1 MLSVID
7 TQHLKRIRLKI
18 KYSDYFMEALKGAG
32 YTTCFFLGGGNSMH
46 LLESASKKFK
56 CIPVVHEV
64 TASISTEYF
73 NQTNLNNEKAFALVT
88 AGPGMT
94 NLVTGVGG
102 AWLDS
107 RELLIVGG
115 QAKSSN
121 LSRKLVRQIGHQE
134 IDGQA
139 ILDPITK
146 VSKRIESPISAQEI
160 YDLVSQSWL
169 DRPGPV
175 FLEVCLDVT
184 ATDVNLSTDF
194 EVQKNV
200 STKTLNA
207 KELDLLKNL
216 LENSARPL
224 ILLGGGVKKSAAV
237 AFEKA
242 MEGISLPI
250 ACTWTGADRVT
261 VDYKSYAGRPNT
273 YGMRWANIFQQQ
285 ADLIIAV
292 GTSLGFQQTGFN
304 TQNYAPMAKIIHV
317 DIDNNEIIKS
327 NPRPRIGFV
336 CDSTYFLNILSDLI
350 IKIRPDFSEW
360 SDFLQE
366 VRKNLPTLENCQKT
380 QNNYLS
386 PHEVISQISTIAGA
400 DDVVVAASS
409 GGTFTAT
416 LQQFEV
422 SDNQR
427 LLCNKGLAS
436 MGYGLAGAIGAA
448 VARNGRTIL
457 FEGDG
462 GFAQNMQDL
471 GTVRAQQLNIKIF
484 ITSNDGYASI
494 KTSQKIYFSGHYIGC
509 DQSTGLQLPNWEEL
523 FKSFGIS
530 CVILEKDFLDK
541 PSFKKLWTS
550 DDPVAFIIKADPEQL
565 YLPKIF
571 SKVDSNGVMTS
582 TALHDMSPA
591 LDSEVTKRVFKYLPT
606 NLIPNSS

>member
-1 MLSVID
+1 
-7 TQHLKRIRLKI
+7 
-18 KYSDYFMEALKGAG
+18 MEALKGAG

-46 LLESASKKFK
+46 LLESASKRFK

-139 ILDPITK
+139 ILEPITK
-146 VSKRIESPISAQEI
+146 VSKRIKSPVTAQEI

-184 ATDVNLSTDF
+184 ATEVNLPTDF
-194 EVQKNV
+194 EVQNNV
-200 STKTLNA
+200 LTKTLNA
-207 KELDLLKNL
+207 QEIELLKNL
-216 LENSARPL
+216 LVNSKRPL
-224 ILLGGGVKKSAAV
+224 ILLGGGVKKSTAV

-242 MEGISLPI
+242 MDGVNLPI

-261 VDYKSYAGRPNT
+261 VDYKNYAGRPNT

-317 DIDNNEIIKS
+317 DIDKNEISKS
-327 NPRPRIGFV
+327 NPRSRTGFV
-336 CDSTYFLNILSDLI
+336 CDSTYFLNVLADLM
-350 IKIRPDFSEW
+350 IKTSPDFIEW
-360 SDFLQE
+360 SDFLKE

-380 QNNYLS
+380 QNDYLS

-422 SDNQR
+422 SGNQR

-436 MGYGLAGAIGAA
+436 MGYGLAGSIGAA

-509 DQSTGLQLPNWEEL
+509 DESTGLQLPNWQEL
-523 FKSFGIS
+523 FKSFGIT
-530 CVILEKDFLDK
+530 CMILKRDFLNDA
-541 PSFKKLWTS
+541 SFKKLWNLNE
-550 DDPVAFIIKADPEQL
+550 PVAFIIKADPEQL

-591 LDSEVTKRVFKYLPT
+591 LESEVTKKVFKYLPA
-606 NLIPNSS
+606 NLIPNSA

>member
-1 MLSVID
+1 
-7 TQHLKRIRLKI
+7 
-18 KYSDYFMEALKGAG
+18 MEALKDAG

-46 LLESASKKFK
+46 LLESASQRFK

-64 TASISTEYF
+64 TASISVEYF

-121 LSRKLVRQIGHQE
+121 LARNLVRQIGHQE

-139 ILDPITK
+139 ILNPITK
-146 VSKRIESPISAQEI
+146 VSKRIEAPVIAQEI
-160 YDLVSQSWL
+160 YDLVSQSWI

-184 ATDVNLSTDF
+184 ATDVDLSPDF
-194 EVQKNV
+194 KAHESG
-200 STKTLNA
+200 STSTLNSQ
-207 KELDLLKNL
+207 ELESLKDLIF
-216 LENSARPL
+216 NSERPL
-224 ILLGGGVKKSAAV
+224 ILLGGGVSKSAAV

-242 MEGISLPI
+242 MEGMNLPI

-261 VDYKSYAGRPNT
+261 VNYKDYAGRPNT

-304 TQNYAPMAKIIHV
+304 TQNYAPLAKIVHV
-317 DIDNNEIIKS
+317 DIDKNEITKS
-327 NPRPRIGFV
+327 NPRPRIGFI
-336 CDSTYFLNILSDLI
+336 CDSTNFLNSLTELI
-350 IKIRPDFSEW
+350 QNSTPDFSKW
-360 SDFLQE
+360 SNFLE
-366 VRKNLPTLENCQKT
+366 EIKKNLPTLEDCQKT
-380 QNNYLS
+380 QNDYLS
-386 PHEVISQISTIAGA
+386 PHEVISQISKITGD

-416 LQQFEV
+416 LQQFEI
-422 SDNQR
+422 SGNQR

-448 VARNGRTIL
+448 VARKGRTIL

-471 GTVRAQQLNIKIF
+471 GTVRAQKLNIKIF

-494 KTSQKIYFSGHYIGC
+494 KTSQKTYFSGHYIGC
-509 DQSTGLQLPNWEEL
+509 DEATGLQLPNWEEL
-523 FKSFGIS
+523 FKSFGII
-530 CVILEKDFLDK
+530 CITLEKDFLND
-541 PSFKKLWTS
+541 PSFKELWTS
-550 DDPVAFIIKADPEQL
+550 DHPSAFIIKSDPEQL

-571 SKVDSNGVMTS
+571 SKVDTNGIMTS
-582 TALHDMSPA
+582 TALHDMSPP
-591 LDSEVTKRVFKYLPT
+591 LESELSKKVFNYLPT
-606 NLIPNSS
+606 DLIPSSA

>member
-1 MLSVID
+1 
-7 TQHLKRIRLKI
+7 
-18 KYSDYFMEALKGAG
+18 MEALKDAG

-46 LLESASKKFK
+46 LLESASKKFN

-64 TASISTEYF
+64 TASISAEYF
-73 NQTNLNNEKAFALVT
+73 NQINLKNEKAFALVT

-121 LSRKLVRQIGHQE
+121 LSRNLVRQMGHQE

-139 ILDPITK
+139 ILHPITK

-184 ATDVNLSTDF
+184 ATEVKLSKAI
-194 EVQKNV
+194 ELRNNV

-207 KELDLLKNL
+207 QDLESLTNL
-216 LENSARPL
+216 LINSKRPL
-224 ILLGGGVKKSAAV
+224 VLLGGGVKKSAAV

-242 MEGISLPI
+242 MDGITVPI
-250 ACTWTGADRVT
+250 ACTWTGADRVSSE
-261 VDYKSYAGRPNT
+261 YKGYAGRPNT

-304 TQNYAPMAKIIHV
+304 IKDYAPMAKLIHV
-317 DIDNNEIIKS
+317 DIDNNELKKL
-327 NPRPRIGFV
+327 NPSSRIGYI
-336 CDSTYFLNILSDLI
+336 CDSTLFLEILADLLANLRPNIN
-350 IKIRPDFSEW
+350 EW
-360 SDFLQE
+360 LAFLQE
-366 VRKNLPTLENCQKT
+366 IRACIPTLEDCQKT
-380 QNNYLS
+380 QNSYLS
-386 PHEVISQISTIAGA
+386 PHEVISQISAIAES

-416 LQQFEV
+416 LQQFEI
-422 SDNQR
+422 SGNQR
-427 LLCNKGLAS
+427 LICNKGLAS
-436 MGYGLAGAIGAA
+436 MGYGLAGSIGAA
-448 VARNGRTIL
+448 LAKNSRTIL

-471 GTVRAQQLNIKIF
+471 GTVRAQHLNIKIF

-494 KTSQKIYFSGHYIGC
+494 KTSQKIYFSGNYIGC
-509 DQSTGLQLPNWEEL
+509 DQSTGLHLPNWEEL
-523 FKSFGIS
+523 FRSFGIP
-530 CVILEKDFLDK
+530 CVILEKDFVNQPIFQELWN
-541 PSFKKLWTS
+541 SFG
-550 DDPVAFIIKADPEQL
+550 PVAFIITADPEQL

-571 SKVDSNGVMTS
+571 SKVDANGEMTS

-591 LDSEVTKRVFKYLPT
+591 LDAEITEKVFKYLPT
-606 NLIPNSS
+606 SLIPNSS